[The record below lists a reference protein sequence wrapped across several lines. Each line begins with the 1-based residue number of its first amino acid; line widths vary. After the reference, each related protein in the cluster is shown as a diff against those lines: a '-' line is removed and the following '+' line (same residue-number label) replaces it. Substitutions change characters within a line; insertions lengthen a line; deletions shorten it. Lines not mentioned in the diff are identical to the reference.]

1 VVKLNTLVKQIK
13 SARDAANSE
22 WNGDF
27 KYRAGQEMAKA
38 EAKVALPKLELEFSL
53 QFKNVGFP
61 VFVKGNLPTLATEMS
76 KQTETVAID
85 FSQVYND
92 LFTVVKASIG
102 NSKVF
107 GPSQFALLV
116 RTLRQMAVQNGIA
129 SIPNVDFVDSVVV
142 NTDKELQA
150 QVSMYVEKMTA
161 MALTTTILTN
171 MATKEA
177 LLLEHEAS
185 TIPVLI
191 FNSSKVLAEKLG
203 PSLFTG
209 KFLYIQPKDKENLDE
224 AYVTNLLQ
232 TIKKTVNTKE

>member
-1 VVKLNTLVKQIK
+1 
-13 SARDAANSE
+13 
-22 WNGDF
+22 
-27 KYRAGQEMAKA
+27 
-38 EAKVALPKLELEFSL
+38 
-53 QFKNVGFP
+53 
-61 VFVKGNLPTLATEMS
+61 
-76 KQTETVAID
+76 
-85 FSQVYND
+85 
-92 LFTVVKASIG
+92 
-102 NSKVF
+102 
-107 GPSQFALLV
+107 
-116 RTLRQMAVQNGIA
+116 
-129 SIPNVDFVDSVVV
+129 
-142 NTDKELQA
+142 
-150 QVSMYVEKMTA
+150 
-161 MALTTTILTN
+161 